1 MAMRELGPKRIIYG
15 SDIGGRSFAVAC
27 QEGEEVYLQSAAQI
41 LDNEAQV
48 LADQLGR
55 MTEARMLL
63 MAGLM
68 LADKT
73 AGLEEELRR
82 TEAAYAEQAQ
92 ELDALRNAPQPEP
105 EQIEVPMIPPSVTES
120 LSELAAQAEA
130 VAEQVEAKAAS

>member
-1 MAMRELGPKRIIYG
+1 MPDVEV
-15 SDIGGRSFAVAC
+15 SIGGRSFAVVC
-27 QEGEEVYLQSAAQI
+27 QDGEQVYLQSAAQI
-41 LDNEAQV
+41 LDYEAQV

-82 TEAAYAEQAQ
+82 TEAAYAEVAQ
-92 ELDALRNAPQPEP
+92 SLEDARNAPAAEP
-105 EQIEVPMIPPSVTES
+105 EQIEVPMIPPSVTET
-120 LSELAAQAEA
+120 LAELAAQAEA
-130 VAEQVEAKAAS
+130 VADQVDAKKAS

>member
-1 MAMRELGPKRIIYG
+1 MPDVEV
-15 SDIGGRSFAVAC
+15 SIGGRSFAVAC
-27 QEGEEVYLQSAAQI
+27 QDGEQVYLQSAAKI

-82 TEAAYAEQAQ
+82 TEAAYAEVAQ
-92 ELDALRNAPQPEP
+92 SLEDARNTPAAEP
-105 EQIEVPMIPPSVTES
+105 EQIEVPMIPPSVTET
-120 LSELAAQAEA
+120 LAELAAQAEA
-130 VAEQVEAKAAS
+130 VADQVDAKKAS

>member
-1 MAMRELGPKRIIYG
+1 MPDVEV
-15 SDIGGRSFAVAC
+15 SIGGRSFAVAC
-27 QEGEEVYLQSAAQI
+27 QDGEQVYLQSAAQI

-82 TEAAYAEQAQ
+82 TEAAYAEVAQ
-92 ELDALRNAPQPEP
+92 SLEDARNIPAAEP
-105 EQIEVPMIPPSVTES
+105 EQIEVPMIPPSVTET
-120 LSELAAQAEA
+120 LAELAAQAEA
-130 VAEQVEAKAAS
+130 VADQVDAKKAS

>member
-1 MAMRELGPKRIIYG
+1 MPDVEV
-15 SDIGGRSFAVAC
+15 SIGGRSFAVAC
-27 QEGEEVYLQSAAQI
+27 QDGDQVYLQSAAHI

-82 TEAAYAEQAQ
+82 TEAAYAEVAQ
-92 ELDALRNAPQPEP
+92 SLEDARNAPAAEP
-105 EQIEVPMIPPSVTES
+105 EQIEVPMIPPSVTET
-120 LSELAAQAEA
+120 LAELAAQAEA
-130 VAEQVEAKAAS
+130 VADQVDAKKAS

>member
-1 MAMRELGPKRIIYG
+1 MPDVEV
-15 SDIGGRSFAVAC
+15 SIGGRSFAVAC
-27 QEGEEVYLQSAAQI
+27 QDGEQVYLQSAAQI

-82 TEAAYAEQAQ
+82 TEAAYAEVAQ
-92 ELDALRNAPQPEP
+92 SLEDARNAPAAEP
-105 EQIEVPMIPPSVTES
+105 EQIEVPMIPPSVTET
-120 LSELAAQAEA
+120 LAELAAQAEA
-130 VAEQVEAKAAS
+130 VADQVDAKKAS

>member
-1 MAMRELGPKRIIYG
+1 MPDVNV
-15 SDIGGRSFAVAC
+15 SIGGRDFAVAC
-27 QEGEEVYLQSAAQI
+27 QEGEEVYLQSAGQI

-82 TEAAYAEQAQ
+82 YEAAYGEQEK
-92 ELDALRNAPQPEP
+92 ELEALRNAPTPEP
-105 EQIEVPMIPPSVTES
+105 EQIEVPMIPPSLVEG
-120 LSELAAQAEA
+120 LGELAAQAEA
-130 VAEQVEAKAAS
+130 VAEQVEARVAAAG

>member
-1 MAMRELGPKRIIYG
+1 MPDVEV
-15 SDIGGRSFAVAC
+15 SIGGRSFAVAC
-27 QEGEEVYLQSAAQI
+27 QEGEQVYLQSAAQI

-82 TEAAYAEQAQ
+82 TEAAYAEVAQ
-92 ELDALRNAPQPEP
+92 SLEDARNAPAAEP
-105 EQIEVPMIPPSVTES
+105 EQIEGPMIPPSVTET
-120 LSELAAQAEA
+120 LAELAAQAEA
-130 VAEQVEAKAAS
+130 VADQVDAKKAS

>member
-1 MAMRELGPKRIIYG
+1 MPDVEV
-15 SDIGGRSFAVAC
+15 SIGGRSFAVAC
-27 QEGEEVYLQSAAQI
+27 QDGEQVYLQSAAKI

-82 TEAAYAEQAQ
+82 TEAAYAEVAQ
-92 ELDALRNAPQPEP
+92 SLEDARNAPAAEP
-105 EQIEVPMIPPSVTES
+105 EQIEVPMIPPSVTET
-120 LSELAAQAEA
+120 LAELAAQAEA
-130 VAEQVEAKAAS
+130 VADQVDAKKAS

>member
-1 MAMRELGPKRIIYG
+1 MPDVEV
-15 SDIGGRSFAVAC
+15 SIGGRSFAVAC
-27 QEGEEVYLQSAAQI
+27 QDGEQVYLQSAAQI

-82 TEAAYAEQAQ
+82 TQAAYAEVAQ
-92 ELDALRNAPQPEP
+92 SLEDARNAPAAQP
-105 EQIEVPMIPPSVTES
+105 EQIEVPMIPPSVMET
-120 LSELAAQAEA
+120 LAELAAQAEA
-130 VAEQVEAKAAS
+130 VADQVDAKKAS

>member
-1 MAMRELGPKRIIYG
+1 MPDVEV
-15 SDIGGRSFAVAC
+15 SIGGRSFAVAC
-27 QEGEEVYLQSAAQI
+27 QDGEQVYLQSAAQI

-82 TEAAYAEQAQ
+82 TEAAYAEVAQ
-92 ELDALRNAPQPEP
+92 SLEDARNTPAAEP
-105 EQIEVPMIPPSVTES
+105 EQIEVPMIPPSVTET
-120 LSELAAQAEA
+120 LAELAAQAEA
-130 VAEQVEAKAAS
+130 VADQVDAKKAS

>member
-1 MAMRELGPKRIIYG
+1 MPDVEV
-15 SDIGGRSFAVAC
+15 SVGGRVFAVAC
-27 QEGEEVYLQSAAQI
+27 QEGEQVYLQSAAQI

-55 MTEARMLL
+55 MTEARVLL

-82 TEAAYAEQAQ
+82 TEAAYAEVAQ
-92 ELDALRNAPQPEP
+92 ELEDLRNSPAAER
-105 EQIEVPMIPPSVTES
+105 EQIEVPMIPPSVTET
-120 LSELAAQAEA
+120 LAELAAQAEA
-130 VAEQVEAKAAS
+130 VADQVDAKRVV

>member
-1 MAMRELGPKRIIYG
+1 MPDVEV
-15 SDIGGRSFAVAC
+15 SIGGRSFAVAC
-27 QEGEEVYLQSAAQI
+27 QEGEQVYLQSAAQI

-82 TEAAYAEQAQ
+82 TEAAYAEVAQ
-92 ELDALRNAPQPEP
+92 SLEDARNAPAAEP
-105 EQIEVPMIPPSVTES
+105 EQIEVPMIPPSVTET
-120 LSELAAQAEA
+120 LAELAAQAEA
-130 VAEQVEAKAAS
+130 VADQVDAKKAS

>member
-1 MAMRELGPKRIIYG
+1 MPDVEV
-15 SDIGGRSFAVAC
+15 SIGGRSFAVAC
-27 QEGEEVYLQSAAQI
+27 QDGEQVYLQSAAQI

-82 TEAAYAEQAQ
+82 TEAAYAEVAQ
-92 ELDALRNAPQPEP
+92 SLEDARSAPAAEP
-105 EQIEVPMIPPSVTES
+105 EQIEVPMIPPSVTET
-120 LSELAAQAEA
+120 LAELAAQAEA
-130 VAEQVEAKAAS
+130 VADQVDAKKAS

>member
-1 MAMRELGPKRIIYG
+1 MPDVEV
-15 SDIGGRSFAVAC
+15 SVGGRVFAVAC
-27 QEGEEVYLQSAAQI
+27 QEGEQVYLQSAAQI

-55 MTEARMLL
+55 MTEARVLL

-82 TEAAYAEQAQ
+82 TEAAHAEVAQ
-92 ELDALRNAPQPEP
+92 ELEDLRNSPAAEP
-105 EQIEVPMIPPSVTES
+105 EQIEVPMIPPSVTET
-120 LSELAAQAEA
+120 LAELAAQAEA
-130 VAEQVEAKAAS
+130 VADQVDAKRVV

>member
-1 MAMRELGPKRIIYG
+1 MPDVEV
-15 SDIGGRSFAVAC
+15 SIGGRTFAVAC
-27 QEGEEVYLQSAAQI
+27 QEGEQVYLQSAAQI
-41 LDNEAQV
+41 LDGEAQV

-82 TEAAYAEQAQ
+82 TEAAYAEVAQ
-92 ELDALRNAPQPEP
+92 ELEDFRNSPAAEP
-105 EQIEVPMIPPSVTES
+105 EQIEVPMIPPSVTET
-120 LSELAAQAEA
+120 LAELAAQAEA
-130 VAEQVEAKAAS
+130 VADQVDAKRAG

>member
-1 MAMRELGPKRIIYG
+1 MPDVNV
-15 SDIGGRSFAVAC
+15 SIGGRDFAVAC
-27 QEGEEVYLQSAAQI
+27 QEGEEIYLQSAGQI
-41 LDNEAQV
+41 LDNEAQS

-73 AGLEEELRR
+73 AGLEEDLRR

-92 ELDALRNAPQPEP
+92 ELEALRNAPAPEP
-105 EQIEVPMIPPSVTES
+105 EQIEVPMIPPSLVEG
-120 LSELAAQAEA
+120 LAELAAQAEA
-130 VAEQVEAKAAS
+130 VAEQVEARVAATG

>member
-1 MAMRELGPKRIIYG
+1 MPDVEV
-15 SDIGGRSFAVAC
+15 SIGGRSFAVAC
-27 QEGEEVYLQSAAQI
+27 QDGEQVYLQSAAQI

-82 TEAAYAEQAQ
+82 TEAAYAEVAQ
-92 ELDALRNAPQPEP
+92 SLEDARNAPAAEP
-105 EQIEVPMIPPSVTES
+105 EQVEVPMIPPSVTET
-120 LSELAAQAEA
+120 LAELAAQAEA
-130 VAEQVEAKAAS
+130 VADQVDAKKAS